1 MNIRSMIKHVAAII
15 TAVGMLLAS
24 MAGAVT
30 ALAEDSKPTTAV
42 DGPTK
47 PVRIMDNLYQTRYT
61 GDYKL
66 DDYLSANAGG
76 NDDYLAWLRANLN
89 HGKPIPLSTTQAC
102 TTLAVTDTDTGH
114 DLMVRNMDWYPAVP
128 GMMVATAPTDGYR
141 SVGVA
146 PVMTGK
152 ANATPTTDELE
163 TSANIAPLTTM
174 DGVNEKGLSAAILQ
188 IHRWQAPN
196 DGKPSISQLAVVRLL
211 LDKAATV
218 DEAISLLGRYDI
230 AAYGD
235 KYASLGGLHYAL
247 ADATGAKA
255 TIEFDGGKMHVTRP
269 TDTYQTTTNT
279 MTWNHE
285 IESDRR
291 WKKVDTAVREAGGS
305 MDERD
310 AFGLLAATPS
320 HSTSTLQWTVA
331 YDLDAKTGIITTRG
345 RTDQA
350 RTLTLDGIQTAASP
364 VTVRYDANGG
374 RGTITDMTGNP
385 GDQIDIPSTGVTR
398 SGYTLAGWNTKAD
411 GTGASIPAGSY
422 TIPADATGTITLYAQ
437 WQRTNTTPT
446 DPDANGLPDRL
457 VNGSFEYPNDYPSY
471 CLSNV
476 AIHSLSADGRMDCVD
491 WIKKDANGKPDD
503 SKYTQKSFTING
515 FDQKRFGWRSSQT
528 ANSPDGRGSVELRFG
543 VRDKQDAIRPNVPA
557 TRRANQYSEIVAE
570 QEGAYIYQDIRT
582 VPGHTYHW
590 NLAHASYT
598 NSKDGLGKEFLNN
611 PDCMSVVIGPA
622 PTAGG
627 TFRGVA
633 QQARRLADGAGND
646 KAGDTGTSFCS
657 TVDEAAVSRG
667 DLTLDY
673 DTGKP
678 TVKTRNNS
686 WERYADR
693 DGYVATSTVTRF
705 TFKSVKQYSVI
716 HGNLIDD
723 IRFSEDTT
731 VTYHANTGSAADPKW
746 TDTTI
751 AGDYT
756 IVGTTHNRFTRDGYE
771 FQGWSQD
778 PKATAASLRT
788 GDIIDVPQAG
798 ADLYAVWKR
807 VKTEP
812 TPVPT
817 LPQTGGMLGLIGGL
831 VAVILLTGAGI
842 TWRLRRR

>member
-1 MNIRSMIKHVAAII
+1 VVSIPPNY
-15 TAVGMLLAS
+15 
-24 MAGAVT
+24 
-30 ALAEDSKPTTAV
+30 PT
-42 DGPTK
+42 
-47 PVRIMDNLYQTRYT
+47 
-61 GDYKL
+61 
-66 DDYLSANAGG
+66 S
-76 NDDYLAWLRANLN
+76 
-89 HGKPIPLSTTQAC
+89 
-102 TTLAVTDTDTGH
+102 
-114 DLMVRNMDWYPAVP
+114 
-128 GMMVATAPTDGYR
+128 
-141 SVGVA
+141 
-146 PVMTGK
+146 
-152 ANATPTTDELE
+152 
-163 TSANIAPLTTM
+163 
-174 DGVNEKGLSAAILQ
+174 
-188 IHRWQAPN
+188 
-196 DGKPSISQLAVVRLL
+196 
-211 LDKAATV
+211 
-218 DEAISLLGRYDI
+218 
-230 AAYGD
+230 
-235 KYASLGGLHYAL
+235 
-247 ADATGAKA
+247 
-255 TIEFDGGKMHVTRP
+255 
-269 TDTYQTTTNT
+269 
-279 MTWNHE
+279 
-285 IESDRR
+285 
-291 WKKVDTAVREAGGS
+291 
-305 MDERD
+305 
-310 AFGLLAATPS
+310 
-320 HSTSTLQWTVA
+320 
-331 YDLDAKTGIITTRG
+331 
-345 RTDQA
+345 TDQA

-471 CLSNV
+471 CLSNM

-673 DTGKP
+673 DTGKL

-731 VTYHANTGSAADPKW
+731 VTYHANTGFAADPKW

-756 IVGTTHNRFTRDGYE
+756 IVGNTHNRFTRDGYE

-842 TWRLRRR
+842 AFKRRG

>member
-1 MNIRSMIKHVAAII
+1 
-15 TAVGMLLAS
+15 
-24 MAGAVT
+24 
-30 ALAEDSKPTTAV
+30 
-42 DGPTK
+42 
-47 PVRIMDNLYQTRYT
+47 
-61 GDYKL
+61 
-66 DDYLSANAGG
+66 
-76 NDDYLAWLRANLN
+76 
-89 HGKPIPLSTTQAC
+89 
-102 TTLAVTDTDTGH
+102 
-114 DLMVRNMDWYPAVP
+114 MVRNMDWYPAVP

-230 AAYGD
+230 AAYGAQ
-235 KYASLGGLHYAL
+235 YASLGGLHYAL

-285 IESDRR
+285 IESDQR

-305 MDERD
+305 MGERD

-345 RTDQA
+345 RTAQA

-437 WQRTNTTPT
+437 WQGTNTTPT

-491 WIKKDANGKPDD
+491 WIKKDSNGKPDD

-528 ANSPDGRGSVELRFG
+528 ANSPDGRGSVELRFST
-543 VRDKQDAIRPNVPA
+543 RDKQDAIRPNVPE

-627 TFRGVA
+627 TFRGRRPA
-633 QQARRLADGAGND
+633 GAASGGRRRQRQGRGHGHQLLQHGRRGRGLARRPDPRLRHRQTHRQDPEQLVGEVCGPRRIR
-646 KAGDTGTSFCS
+646 GDQHGHPFHIQIG
-657 TVDEAAVSRG
+657 EAA
-667 DLTLDY
+667 
-673 DTGKP
+673 
-678 TVKTRNNS
+678 
-686 WERYADR
+686 
-693 DGYVATSTVTRF
+693 
-705 TFKSVKQYSVI
+705 
-716 HGNLIDD
+716 
-723 IRFSEDTT
+723 
-731 VTYHANTGSAADPKW
+731 
-746 TDTTI
+746 
-751 AGDYT
+751 
-756 IVGTTHNRFTRDGYE
+756 
-771 FQGWSQD
+771 
-778 PKATAASLRT
+778 
-788 GDIIDVPQAG
+788 
-798 ADLYAVWKR
+798 
-807 VKTEP
+807 
-812 TPVPT
+812 
-817 LPQTGGMLGLIGGL
+817 
-831 VAVILLTGAGI
+831 
-842 TWRLRRR
+842 